1 MQQLISWCDNTSRY
15 LTEHKFNSRETE
27 TNKLRYEFGA
37 TSFKQDDYN
46 YL

>member
-1 MQQLISWCDNTSRY
+1 MQQLISWCDNT
-15 LTEHKFNSRETE
+15 LTEHKLKSRETE

-46 YL
+46 CL